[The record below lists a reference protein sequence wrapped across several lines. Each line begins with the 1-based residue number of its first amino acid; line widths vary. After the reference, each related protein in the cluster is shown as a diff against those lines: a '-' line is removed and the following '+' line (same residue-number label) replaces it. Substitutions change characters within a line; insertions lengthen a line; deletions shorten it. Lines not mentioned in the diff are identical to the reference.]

1 MLFSR
6 IAPTVLL
13 PVLLPLLL
21 LLFFTSILI
30 AGCSTTTSRNGTVES
45 TILTRSSAPNTPT
58 VSHWSGRLAYKVE
71 DQPSQ
76 SYSGAFDLNGSAQTG
91 RLNVLSPFGNKVAE
105 LTWQPGLATLRESG
119 QTREFGSLQTLLQA
133 ASGTPLPVT
142 ALFDWLAGT
151 PTQVD
156 GWEAD
161 LRLHEQGRYTAKR
174 TATGQPTAELR
185 IILDR

>member
-1 MLFSR
+1 MVFSR
-6 IAPTVLL
+6 TAPTVLL
-13 PVLLPLLL
+13 P
-21 LLFFTSILI
+21 LLFASILI
-30 AGCSTTTSRNGTVES
+30 AGCSTTTSRKGISKS
-45 TILTRSSAPNTPT
+45 TIPTPT
-58 VSHWSGRLAYKVE
+58 TVSNPTTVSSWSGRLAYKVE

-91 RLNVLSPFGNKVAE
+91 RLNVLSPFGTQIAE

-119 QTREFGSLQTLLQA
+119 QTREFGSLQALLQA
-133 ASGTPLPVT
+133 ATGTPLPVT

-151 PTQVD
+151 ATQVD

-174 TATGQPTAELR
+174 IVTGQATVELR